1 MKKLLRQLT
10 KITDLTIL
18 FATIFVFLAYITAE
32 GIPESAIDSVRTN
45 TQTIASSLATA
56 ETQAANASAKIQESN
71 LISNG
76 LRSSIRELEGEVTRI
91 TEEVTRITEE
101 ANLIDAVTD
110 QTRIDELNA
119 EIGQLNAEL
128 TNNESEINQL
138 NTELTNNESEIRIAQ
153 TTLEASNQNVQT
165 LRVTLTLAQQE
176 VADLEAALESSRA
189 IPWIQPVRQNTD
201 RLIDAAG
208 FDGFI
213 AGFAALI
220 FCLVVKRRRDWFDRM
235 FGFYFK

>member
-1 MKKLLRQLT
+1 VKKILRQLT

-18 FATIFVFLAYITAE
+18 FATIFVFLAYITPE
-32 GIPESAIDSVRTN
+32 GIPESSVDSVRTN
-45 TQTIASSLATA
+45 TQAIASSLATA
-56 ETQAANASAKIQESN
+56 EKQAANVSAKIQESN

-76 LRSSIRELEGEVTRI
+76 LRSSISELEG
-91 TEEVTRITEE
+91 EVTRITEE

-110 QTRIDELNA
+110 QTRID
-119 EIGQLNAEL
+119 QLNAEL

-138 NTELTNNESEIRIAQ
+138 NTELTNNESEISIAQ
-153 TTLEASNQNVQT
+153 ATLEASNQNVQS
-165 LRVTLTLAQQE
+165 LRVTLTLSQQE

-220 FCLVVKRRRDWFDRM
+220 FCLVVKRRREWFDRM